1 MVRVAKQ
8 RSVKELEA
16 LRRQS
21 LADSVRYK
29 TIAVG
34 PPKFLY
40 WRFENV
46 KGVVRENWQFRYK
59 HPVGGQA
66 MKVGLGSCADVTL
79 AEARERGIELLR
91 IYNQGLCP
99 KTEMARKA
107 RERKAHAVK
116 VVRFKDFYRSA
127 LDILTSDLESK
138 GQAQWRSTIEQYALP
153 YIGDT
158 FVGEI
163 DVNDI
168 YEILQ
173 QRTTNNVSGESGPL
187 WEITHETA
195 NRLRSRLERIFRH
208 WANLPPQAKGYSNP
222 ADLDN
227 GLEQMLPKVKKR
239 KRPQPSMPWI
249 ELPNWYKWLEEK
261 GFVDSANCLRFMTL
275 VPSRSKEI
283 REMRWDE
290 LDLAKGRWHLENE
303 RMKTRKK
310 FTQLMSRQA
319 VEIIEQ
325 QPRVGD
331 YVWKGTKI
339 SSNALDKIVKQYVAK
354 TDIEFVLHGFRSSY
368 LTWCAEQNE
377 NFLHS
382 DMNLAHQQDKLTQ
395 VYQRSEL
402 LEQRQEVLQHFA
414 DYVTGVRS

>member
-1 MVRVAKQ
+1 MRVAKQ

-16 LRRQS
+16 LRRQC
-21 LADSVRYK
+21 LRDGTKYK
-29 TIAVG
+29 NIAVG

-40 WRFENV
+40 WRFEHV
-46 KGVVRENWQFRYK
+46 KGVIRENWQFQYK
-59 HPVGGQA
+59 HPVGGQS

-79 AEARERGIELLR
+79 AEARERGTELLR

-99 KTEMARKA
+99 KTELARRA
-107 RERKAHAVK
+107 RERKAQAVK

-127 LDILTSDLESK
+127 LDILTSDLEAK

-163 DVNDI
+163 DVNDV

-173 QRTTNNVSGESGPL
+173 QRTRNNVSGESGPL
-187 WEITHETA
+187 WETTHETA

-227 GLEQMLPKVKKR
+227 GLEQMLPKVKR
-239 KRPQPSMPWI
+239 QKRPQPAMPWI
-249 ELPNWYKWLEEK
+249 ELPNWYKWLGERE
-261 GFVDSANCLRFMTL
+261 GVDSANCLRFMTL
-275 VPSRSKEI
+275 VPSRSMEI

-290 LDLAKGRWHLENE
+290 LDLVKGRWYLENE

-310 FTQLMSRQA
+310 FTQLLSSQA
-319 VEIIEQ
+319 VQIIQQ
-325 QPRVGD
+325 QPKLGD
-331 YVWKGTKI
+331 HVWKGTKI
-339 SSNALDKIVKQYVAK
+339 SSNALDKIVKQYVERTGIK
-354 TDIEFVLHGFRSSY
+354 FVQHGFRSSY
-368 LTWCAEQNE
+368 LTWCAEQNQS
-377 NFLHS
+377 FLHS

-395 VYQRSEL
+395 LYQRSEL

-414 DYVTGVRS
+414 DYVTGERS